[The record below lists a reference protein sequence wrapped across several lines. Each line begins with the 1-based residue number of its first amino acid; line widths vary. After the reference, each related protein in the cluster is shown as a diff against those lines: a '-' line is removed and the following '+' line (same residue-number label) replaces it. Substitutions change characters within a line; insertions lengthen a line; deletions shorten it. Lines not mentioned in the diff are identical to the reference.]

1 MANSDSNTYWFVG
14 ASYGGTDDQTPR
26 FLAEGI
32 WENGYED
39 KYLDTVRAMQPGE
52 RIAIKAVYTQKH
64 ELPFYNRD
72 QTVSVMAIKAIG
84 TITENLGDGRHVKVD
99 WTPLDPAKI
108 WYFYTYQRTIWRVQR
123 GKWTADAL
131 IDFAFG
137 DAQQDIDRFRNAP
150 YWAERFGDGAADKR
164 RFGWTK
170 FYEAIATKLLDYR
183 NNRAALVAGIREIAG
198 RAEGLGYLTEDKYV
212 DGTTGFVRDICPFT
226 TMGMINRGITN
237 ENRKIIAAELAKF
250 LDVTIPVPDS
260 FEGIPVL
267 NNMKSWY
274 FGYENVRPADHI
286 DALWNVFAAGLR
298 YADTDDTKARDE
310 FSTAFD
316 NANGRRGVAWNLTF
330 GLYWARPWTFLSLDN
345 NSQAYITNSLGITI
359 GRHGP
364 KRRCNA
370 ADYLATMDTLESKF
384 EDESYPVHS
393 FPELSLVA
401 WTDKGSEASPA
412 DPEEEDGDDHP
423 SDSAM
428 QVGGDAPA
436 DPYSVDDIVADGC
449 FLDRD
454 ELDRLI
460 SRLRSKKNLILQG
473 PPGTGKTWLA
483 KRLAFALVGQRDHR
497 KVRAVQFH
505 PNLSYEDFV
514 RGWRPSGDGK
524 LSLVDGAFM
533 EAVEAARATTQPY
546 VVVIEEINRGNP
558 AQIFGEMLTLLEA
571 DKRSPHEA
579 LELCYRRK
587 ADERVFIPD
596 NLYVIGTMNIADRS
610 LALVD
615 LALRRR
621 FAFVDL
627 EPRLGAAWR
636 EWLMGRCGLS
646 ADFVGE
652 IELRIAKLN
661 ETITEDPTLGRQF
674 RIGHSY
680 VTPRIGSID
689 GDQKEWFK
697 QVVMTEIGPLLD
709 EYWFDALDK
718 ARTARQRL
726 IEGL

>member
-1 MANSDSNTYWFVG
+1 MEQLTNG
-14 ASYGGTDDQTPR
+14 A
-26 FLAEGI
+26 LAGPSFM
-32 WENGYED
+32 
-39 KYLDTVRAMQPGE
+39 KP
-52 RIAIKAVYTQKH
+52 
-64 ELPFYNRD
+64 LP
-72 QTVSVMAIKAIG
+72 Q
-84 TITENLGDGRHVKVD
+84 
-99 WTPLDPAKI
+99 
-108 WYFYTYQRTIWRVQR
+108 
-123 GKWTADAL
+123 
-131 IDFAFG
+131 
-137 DAQQDIDRFRNAP
+137 
-150 YWAERFGDGAADKR
+150 
-164 RFGWTK
+164 
-170 FYEAIATKLLDYR
+170 KLLDYR
-183 NNRAALVAGIREIAG
+183 NNRAALVAGIRDIAG

-250 LDVTIPVPDS
+250 LGVTIPVPDS

-274 FGYENVRPADHI
+274 FGYENVRSADHI

-298 YADTDDTKARDE
+298 YADTDDAKARDE

-330 GLYWARPWTFLSLDN
+330 GLYWARPWIFLSLDN
-345 NSQAYITNSLGITI
+345 NSQAYITNSLGIAI

-401 WTDKGSEASPA
+401 WTDKGSDASPA

-428 QVGGDAPA
+428 PAGGDVPA
-436 DPYSVDDIVADGC
+436 DPYSIDDIVVEGC

-460 SRLRSKKNLILQG
+460 SSAAQQEESHPAGSPRHGKDLAGKAAGVCLGRAARSPQG
-473 PPGTGKTWLA
+473 QSSSSFTRICPMRISCAAGAHRAMASCHWWMARSWKPW
-483 KRLAFALVGQRDHR
+483 KRHGQRHS
-497 KVRAVQFH
+497 
-505 PNLSYEDFV
+505 PT
-514 RGWRPSGDGK
+514 
-524 LSLVDGAFM
+524 LSLLK
-533 EAVEAARATTQPY
+533 RY
-546 VVVIEEINRGNP
+546 NRGNP
-558 AQIFGEMLTLLEA
+558 AQVFGEMLTLLEA

-627 EPRLGAAWR
+627 EPRLGSAWR
-636 EWLMGRCGLS
+636 EWLTGRCGLS

-697 QVVMTEIGPLLD
+697 QVVLTEIGPLLD